1 MFITAISPNPRR
13 TGRFD
18 IAVDGGIAATLSIE
32 TVERLR
38 LAVGV
43 PVDEQL
49 GAALQREAALVSTYD
64 RAINMLALRARSA
77 VELRRLLLRKGEP
90 ADLADAAIERLLRAG
105 FLDDASFARQF
116 ARSKFLGAGLS
127 RRRVQQELAR
137 RGVARE
143 IADAAVAEVFA
154 EEHVDEEGT
163 LDRVARRKLKSLAQL
178 DAPTQR
184 RRLYAFLARRG
195 YDSDDIARTLRS
207 LMSRDQVVETVSS
220 D

>member
-77 VELRRLLLRKGEP
+77 VELRRLLMRKGEP